1 MMGSA
6 PLRLAVIA
14 AAVVVG
20 VLVLAKGFETRA
32 VGVPPTSPT
41 PSASSSPSQTPTPLH
56 SSPSGGGGGGPTPK
70 QEGVVV
76 AVYNA
81 TSTNG
86 LAHKTA
92 TVLTHA
98 GYAVPVEGN
107 YGTSAV
113 TSVIYYRSGS
123 DQGRADAGLLRQKFV
138 KGAALQPI
146 TDAQVQQLASST
158 SEHLGADVEL
168 IVVLGTDYASTHG

>member
-1 MMGSA
+1 MGSA
-6 PLRLAVIA
+6 PLRLAVIV
-14 AAVVVG
+14 AAVLVG
-20 VLVLAKGFETRA
+20 VLVLAKGFETTA
-32 VGVPPTSPT
+32 AGVPSRTPTTPGPS
-41 PSASSSPSQTPTPLH
+41 PSASHTPTPAH
-56 SSPSGGGGGGPTPK
+56 SSPGGGGGGGPTPK

-76 AVYNA
+76 AIYNA

-86 LAHKTA
+86 LAHTTA

-123 DQGRADAGLLRQKFV
+123 DQGKADAGLLRQKFV
-138 KGAALQPI
+138 KGASVQAI

-158 SEHLGADVEL
+158 GEKLGQDVEL
-168 IVVLGTDYASTHG
+168 ILVLGTDYASTHG

>member
-1 MMGSA
+1 MGSA
-6 PLRLAVIA
+6 PLRLAVIV
-14 AAVVVG
+14 AAVV
-20 VLVLAKGFETRA
+20 AKGFESPA
-32 VGVPPTSPT
+32 GGVIASRSPT
-41 PSASSSPSQTPTPLH
+41 PSTSSSATGSPKPSH
-56 SSPSGGGGGGPTPK
+56 SSPGNGGGGVAPK

-92 TVLTHA
+92 TVLTHV

-113 TSVIYYRSGS
+113 KSVIYYRSGS
-123 DQGRADAGLLRQKFV
+123 DQGKADALLMRRKFV
-138 KGAALQPI
+138 KGAGVQPI
-146 TDAQVQQLASST
+146 TDAQIQQLASTT
-158 SEHLGADVEL
+158 SEKLGSNIEL
-168 IVVLGTDYASTHG
+168 ILVLGTDYAATHG

>member
-1 MMGSA
+1 MGSA
-6 PLRLAVIA
+6 PLRLAVIV
-14 AAVVVG
+14 AAVLVG
-20 VLVLAKGFETRA
+20 VLVLAKGFETTA
-32 VGVPPTSPT
+32 AGVPSRTPTTPGPS
-41 PSASSSPSQTPTPLH
+41 PSASQTPTPVH
-56 SSPSGGGGGGPTPK
+56 SSPGGGGGPTPK

-92 TVLTHA
+92 TALTHA

-123 DQGRADAGLLRQKFV
+123 DQGKADAGLLRRKFV
-138 KGAALQPI
+138 KGASVQAI

-158 SEHLGADVEL
+158 GEKLGQDVEL
-168 IVVLGTDYASTHG
+168 ILVLGTDYASTHG